1 MSILNSLSKPSHSDL
16 FSHLYIEQSVLHEPL
31 TKEIRAKFSKSKVII
46 IKHYKDVF
54 NRPNQDFAL
63 QSRSKNLILARRT
76 APFLYEGSYYSDG
89 FEYENFF
96 YTPSILGCLY
106 DCEYCYLSGMYN
118 SANSV
123 FFVNTADFFDAL
135 TPYLDKPTL
144 IAISYD
150 TDTLAIESITSHTKA
165 WIEHAQ
171 MNPNL
176 HLEIRTK
183 SANFKAIRSLPCS
196 DQIVLAWTLS
206 PQKIIDLY
214 EHKTP
219 SLDSRLKSIKEAVE
233 AGWKVRVCIDPVIYN
248 EEFHELYLPLID
260 KLFSTIEPDK
270 LFQLTLGSFRMSSTH
285 LKRIKKL
292 RRSDIAFY
300 PYDVKEGIV
309 SYGKKIEQEILHV
322 MTQKALKYIPK
333 TRIRTWQLQ

>member
-1 MSILNSLSKPSHSDL
+1 M
-16 FSHLYIEQSVLHEPL
+16 E
-31 TKEIRAKFSKSKVII
+31 KFSKSKIII

-63 QSRSKNLILARRT
+63 QSKSKNLILARRD

-123 FFVNTADFFDAL
+123 LFVNIDDFFDAL
-135 TPYLDKPTL
+135 TPYLKKPTL
-144 IAISYD
+144 VAISYD
-150 TDTLAIESITSHTKA
+150 TDTLAIESITSHTKM
-165 WIEHAQ
+165 WIEHAKKH
-171 MNPNL
+171 PNL
-176 HLEIRTK
+176 HLEVRTK
-183 SANFKAIRSLPCS
+183 SANFKAISSLTCN
-196 DQIVLAWTLS
+196 DNIVLAWTLS
-206 PQKIIDLY
+206 PQKIIELY

-219 SLDSRLKSIKEAVE
+219 SLEKRLKSIKEAID
-233 AGWKVRVCIDPVIYN
+233 AGWRVRVCIDPVIYN
-248 EEFHELYLPLID
+248 EEFETLYPPLIE
-260 KLFSTIEPDK
+260 KLFATIEAEK

-300 PYDVKEGIV
+300 PYEVQDGIV
-309 SYGKKIEQEILHV
+309 SYGKTLEQAILHV
-322 MTQKALKYIPK
+322 MVQKALQYIPQS
-333 TRIRTWQLQ
+333 RIRTWQLQ

>member
-1 MSILNSLSKPSHSDL
+1 MSILNSLSKPSHCDF
-16 FSHLYIEQSVLHEPL
+16 FSHLYIEESVKDEPL
-31 TKEIRAKFSKSKVII
+31 TKEITAKFSKSKII
-46 IKHYKDVF
+46 TIKHYKDVF
-54 NRPNQDFAL
+54 NRPNQNFAV
-63 QSRSKNLILARRT
+63 QSRSKNLILARRE

-123 FFVNTADFFDAL
+123 FFVNTDDFFDAL
-135 TPYLDKPTL
+135 KPYLDKPTL

-150 TDTLAIESITSHTKA
+150 TDTLAIESITSHTKI
-165 WIEHAQ
+165 WIEHAAK
-171 MNPNL
+171 NPNL

-183 SANFKAIRSLPCS
+183 SANFKAIKSLIPNEN
-196 DQIVLAWTLS
+196 IVIAWTLS
-206 PQKIIDLY
+206 PQKIIELY

-219 SLDSRLKSIKEAVE
+219 SLDKRLNSIKEAIA

-248 EEFHELYLPLID
+248 EEFNALYPPLID
-260 KLFSTIEPDK
+260 KLFETIDPK
-270 LFQLTLGSFRMSSTH
+270 QLFQLTLGSFRMSSTH
-285 LKRIKKL
+285 LRRIKKL

-300 PYDVKEGIV
+300 PYEVKDNIV
-309 SYGKKIEQEILHV
+309 SYPKTIEQNILHV
-322 MTQKALKYIPK
+322 MTQKAIQYIPK

>member
-1 MSILNSLSKPSHSDL
+1 MNNLSKPSHSDF
-16 FSHLYIEQSVLHEPL
+16 FSHLYIEESVIDEPL
-31 TKEIRAKFSKSKVII
+31 TKEIISKFSNSKII
-46 IKHYKDVF
+46 MIKHYKDVF
-54 NRPNQDFAL
+54 NRPNQDFAM
-63 QSRSKNLILARRT
+63 QSRSKNLILARRE

-106 DCEYCYLSGMYN
+106 DCDYCYLSGMYN

-123 FFVNTADFFDAL
+123 LFVNTDDFFEAL
-135 TPYLDKPTL
+135 TPYLEKPTL

-150 TDTLAIESITSHTKA
+150 TDTLAIESITSHTKI
-165 WIEHAQ
+165 WIEHAAKH
-171 MNPNL
+171 PNL

-183 SANFKAIRSLPCS
+183 SANFKAIKSLTCNEN
-196 DQIVLAWTLS
+196 IVLAWTLS
-206 PQKIIDLY
+206 PQKIIESY

-219 SLDSRLKSIKEAVE
+219 SLEKRLRSIKEAID

-248 EEFHELYLPLID
+248 EEFHELYPPLID
-260 KLFSTIEPDK
+260 KLFNTIEPEK

-300 PYDVKEGIV
+300 PYEIKDNIV
-309 SYGKKIEQEILHV
+309 SYSKEIEQNILET
-322 MTQKALKYIPK
+322 MIERATNYIPR

>member
-1 MSILNSLSKPSHSDL
+1 M
-16 FSHLYIEQSVLHEPL
+16 
-31 TKEIRAKFSKSKVII
+31 

-54 NRPNQDFAL
+54 NRPNQDFAM
-63 QSRSKNLILARRT
+63 QSRSKNLILARRE

-106 DCEYCYLSGMYN
+106 DCDYCYLSGMYN

-123 FFVNTADFFDAL
+123 LFVNTDDFFEAL
-135 TPYLDKPTL
+135 TPYLEKPTL

-150 TDTLAIESITSHTKA
+150 TDTLAIESITSHTKI
-165 WIEHAQ
+165 WIEHAAKH
-171 MNPNL
+171 PNL

-183 SANFKAIRSLPCS
+183 SANFKAIKSLTCNEN
-196 DQIVLAWTLS
+196 IVLAWTLS
-206 PQKIIDLY
+206 PQKIIESY

-219 SLDSRLKSIKEAVE
+219 SLEKRLRSIKEAID

-248 EEFHELYLPLID
+248 EEFHELYPPLID
-260 KLFSTIEPDK
+260 KLFNTIEPEK

-300 PYDVKEGIV
+300 PYEIKDNIV
-309 SYGKKIEQEILHV
+309 SYSKEIEQNILET
-322 MTQKALKYIPK
+322 MIERATNYIPR